1 MKNFN
6 KIQPYL
12 PSKNFQKIIGSVVLI
27 VILFFVVNYFIS
39 RKESFKNK
47 DLLNINNKTISEIR
61 SIDTD
66 YDGLYDWEEKLWGT
80 DINNKF
86 TFDGIADTDY
96 VANKKKSL
104 NINEANDK
112 IETETDKFAKEF
124 FSTYLALQTNQVDPN
139 TINNFSEALGNSI
152 VNKEIPNSY
161 ELNQIKTTNDTTS
174 ENQIKYYLE
183 LKKLFE
189 SYQNKGLGNELEIA
203 SRNLVQYTNQGK
215 AESIEE
221 LLVIGDMYI
230 EFTKKALQITVPVD
244 LAEYH
249 LDIINAS
256 NNAGKSVI
264 DMSKVIGDP
273 VVGLSAISNYEK
285 NSQDL
290 VNSVEKLEQELEKV
304 L

>member
-27 VILFFVVNYFIS
+27 IILFFGVNYFIS
-39 RKESFKNK
+39 RKESFENK
-47 DLLNINNKTISEIR
+47 ALLDINNKTISEIR

-86 TFDGIADTDY
+86 TFDGIADTEY
-96 VANKKKSL
+96 VSNKKKSL

-139 TINNFSEALGNSI
+139 TINNFSQALGNSI
-152 VNKEIPNSY
+152 VNKEIANSY

-215 AESIEE
+215 AEDIEE

-290 VNSVEKLEQELEKV
+290 VDSVEKLEQELEKV